1 MEIDNTGRWVFYALQ
16 IIVQAATYKVWL
28 QRLETNIHLSLQ
40 FWCLSCFYV
49 ELLAWFQI
57 NATYFLWG
65 STYAKYLGTTEETG
79 SIVQRPSVSWDNKGD
94 AGPYLS
100 SRGGRG
106 RMCTP
111 GTTVVRVTSPALE
124 ARQLVWSWAWAR
136 YWWWLI
142 IQNVSLCPK
151 FKYLSWK

>member
-57 NATYFLWG
+57 NATYFL
-65 STYAKYLGTTEETG
+65 
-79 SIVQRPSVSWDNKGD
+79 
-94 AGPYLS
+94 
-100 SRGGRG
+100 
-106 RMCTP
+106 
-111 GTTVVRVTSPALE
+111 
-124 ARQLVWSWAWAR
+124 
-136 YWWWLI
+136 
-142 IQNVSLCPK
+142 
-151 FKYLSWK
+151 